1 MKAKAL
7 TKKSSKDILNKL
19 EGFKGAISDKEREA
33 LGLKKGTYSK
43 DSKTGQILKI
53 GRNTGGAMLKNPKKA
68 DLDKDGKLSG
78 YEKKRGMAIE
88 KAMSG
93 KKFGGAMKNK
103 PMKAVLGA
111 IALGAAGALGAKKL
125 LKKKKATANPG
136 KGPIRKGI
144 MGNLVEE
151 KKKEL
156 MMGKARG
163 GGMMKKYRKGGGA
176 DTGTAGESRSR
187 FGVAKNKL
195 KRLGKRIGRGM
206 GAPITSG
213 REMGDKLRNKI
224 AMAQRDKK
232 KVQTRMGGGLAAA
245 TKRLKAQGKMGG
257 GMMQRPMGYDKG
269 GMKGKKKP
277 IIKIAIGVGKA
288 KDYPGIKKIM
298 EMNKKGKKRFNT
310 GGSVTVSSKLGRTKP
325 TKLY

>member
-1 MKAKAL
+1 
-7 TKKSSKDILNKL
+7 
-19 EGFKGAISDKEREA
+19 
-33 LGLKKGTYSK
+33 
-43 DSKTGQILKI
+43 
-53 GRNTGGAMLKNPKKA
+53 MLKNPKKA

-93 KKFGGAMKNK
+93 KNK

-111 IALGAAGALGAKKL
+111 LALGIGGKKMMKKKGKAMPLGIGAAGIVAK
-125 LKKKKATANPG
+125 
-136 KGPIRKGI
+136 
-144 MGNLVEE
+144 

-156 MMGKARG
+156 LGKMG
-163 GGMMKKYRKGGGA
+163 GGMMKKYTKGGGA

-206 GAPITSG
+206 GSPITSG
-213 REMGDKLRNKI
+213 REMADKLRNKI

>member
-1 MKAKAL
+1 
-7 TKKSSKDILNKL
+7 
-19 EGFKGAISDKEREA
+19 
-33 LGLKKGTYSK
+33 
-43 DSKTGQILKI
+43 
-53 GRNTGGAMLKNPKKA
+53 
-68 DLDKDGKLSG
+68 
-78 YEKKRGMAIE
+78 
-88 KAMSG
+88 
-93 KKFGGAMKNK
+93 
-103 PMKAVLGA
+103 
-111 IALGAAGALGAKKL
+111 
-125 LKKKKATANPG
+125 
-136 KGPIRKGI
+136 
-144 MGNLVEE
+144 
-151 KKKEL
+151 
-156 MMGKARG
+156 
-163 GGMMKKYRKGGGA
+163 MMKKYRKGGGA

-206 GAPITSG
+206 GSPITSG
-213 REMGDKLRNKI
+213 REMADKLRNKI
-224 AMAQRDKK
+224 AMSQRDKK

>member
-53 GRNTGGAMLKNPKKA
+53 GRNKGGAMLKNPKKA

-111 IALGAAGALGAKKL
+111 MALGLAGKKMMKKKSKAMPLGIGAAGIVAK
-125 LKKKKATANPG
+125 
-136 KGPIRKGI
+136 
-144 MGNLVEE
+144 

-156 MMGKARG
+156 LGKMG
-163 GGMMKKYRKGGGA
+163 GGMMKKYTKGGGA

-187 FGVAKNKL
+187 FGVAVNKL
-195 KRLGKRIGRGM
+195 KRLSKRLADKRLSPVRSGK
-206 GAPITSG
+206 
-213 REMGDKLRNKI
+213 EMADQIRSKI
-224 AMAQRDKK
+224 KMAQRDKK

>member
-1 MKAKAL
+1 MEFKKLKRKRGGDTPGLKDYVKKSDTKTVSVSGSDAFTKALNAAKAKAL
-7 TKKSSKDILNKL
+7 TKKSSKDTLNKL
-19 EGFKGAISDKEREA
+19 QGFKGAISDKE
-33 LGLKKGTYSK
+33 LKKIS
-43 DSKTGQILKI
+43 
-53 GRNTGGAMLKNPKKA
+53 RNTGGAMLKNPKKA

-93 KKFGGAMKNK
+93 KK
-103 PMKAVLGA
+103 
-111 IALGAAGALGAKKL
+111 
-125 LKKKKATANPG
+125 
-136 KGPIRKGI
+136 
-144 MGNLVEE
+144 
-151 KKKEL
+151 
-156 MMGKARG
+156 
-163 GGMMKKYRKGGGA
+163 
-176 DTGTAGESRSR
+176 
-187 FGVAKNKL
+187 
-195 KRLGKRIGRGM
+195 
-206 GAPITSG
+206 
-213 REMGDKLRNKI
+213 
-224 AMAQRDKK
+224 
-232 KVQTRMGGGLAAA
+232 MGGGLAAA

>member
-1 MKAKAL
+1 MEEAKSYKKYLKGLKSATSGKGSKNIKIRKLIGIAGMGLGDIQGLIVGRSATKKRMGGAMLKAKAL
-7 TKKSSKDILNKL
+7 TKKSSKDTLNKL
-19 EGFKGAISDKEREA
+19 KGFKGAISDKEREA
-33 LGLKKGTYSK
+33 LERSATKK
-43 DSKTGQILKI
+43 
-53 GRNTGGAMLKNPKKA
+53 RTGGAMLKNPKKA

-93 KKFGGAMKNK
+93 KKM
-103 PMKAVLGA
+103 
-111 IALGAAGALGAKKL
+111 
-125 LKKKKATANPG
+125 
-136 KGPIRKGI
+136 
-144 MGNLVEE
+144 
-151 KKKEL
+151 
-156 MMGKARG
+156 G
-163 GGMMKKYRKGGGA
+163 GGMMKKYTKGGGA

-206 GAPITSG
+206 GSPITSG
-213 REMGDKLRNKI
+213 REMADKLRNKI

>member
-1 MKAKAL
+1 
-7 TKKSSKDILNKL
+7 
-19 EGFKGAISDKEREA
+19 
-33 LGLKKGTYSK
+33 
-43 DSKTGQILKI
+43 
-53 GRNTGGAMLKNPKKA
+53 MLKNPKKA

-111 IALGAAGALGAKKL
+111 MALGLAGKKMMKKKSKAMPLGIGAAGIVAK
-125 LKKKKATANPG
+125 
-136 KGPIRKGI
+136 
-144 MGNLVEE
+144 

-156 MMGKARG
+156 LGKMG
-163 GGMMKKYRKGGGA
+163 GGMMKKYTKGGGA
-176 DTGTAGESRSR
+176 DTGAAGEKRSR

-213 REMGDKLRNKI
+213 REMADKLRNKI

-232 KVQTRMGGGLAAA
+232 KVQTKMGGGLAAA

>member
-1 MKAKAL
+1 MEEAKSYKKYLKGLKSATSGKGSKNIKIRKL
-7 TKKSSKDILNKL
+7 IGIAGMGLGDIQGLIVGRSATKK
-19 EGFKGAISDKEREA
+19 R
-33 LGLKKGTYSK
+33 
-43 DSKTGQILKI
+43 
-53 GRNTGGAMLKNPKKA
+53 TGGAMLKNPKKA

-93 KKFGGAMKNK
+93 KKM
-103 PMKAVLGA
+103 
-111 IALGAAGALGAKKL
+111 
-125 LKKKKATANPG
+125 
-136 KGPIRKGI
+136 
-144 MGNLVEE
+144 
-151 KKKEL
+151 
-156 MMGKARG
+156 G

-195 KRLGKRIGRGM
+195 KRLGQRIGRGM
-206 GAPITSG
+206 GSPITSG
-213 REMGDKLRNKI
+213 REMADKLRNKI

>member
-1 MKAKAL
+1 MEEAKSYKKYLKGLKSATSGKGSKNIKIRKL
-7 TKKSSKDILNKL
+7 IGIAGMGLGDIQGLIVGRSATKK
-19 EGFKGAISDKEREA
+19 R
-33 LGLKKGTYSK
+33 
-43 DSKTGQILKI
+43 
-53 GRNTGGAMLKNPKKA
+53 TGGAMLKNPGKA

-93 KKFGGAMKNK
+93 KNK
-103 PMKAVLGA
+103 PMKAVSGALALGIGGKKMMKKKSKA
-111 IALGAAGALGAKKL
+111 MPLGIGAAGIVAK
-125 LKKKKATANPG
+125 
-136 KGPIRKGI
+136 
-144 MGNLVEE
+144 

-156 MMGKARG
+156 LGKMG
-163 GGMMKKYRKGGGA
+163 GGMMKKYTKGGGA
-176 DTGTAGESRSR
+176 DTGTAGETRSR

-213 REMGDKLRNKI
+213 REMADKLRNKI

-232 KVQTRMGGGLAAA
+232 KVQTKMGGGLAAA

>member
-1 MKAKAL
+1 
-7 TKKSSKDILNKL
+7 
-19 EGFKGAISDKEREA
+19 
-33 LGLKKGTYSK
+33 
-43 DSKTGQILKI
+43 
-53 GRNTGGAMLKNPKKA
+53 MLKNPKKA

-111 IALGAAGALGAKKL
+111 IALGAAGALGAKKM

-136 KGPIRKGI
+136 KGPIRTGI
-144 MGNLVEE
+144 VGNLAEQ

-156 MMGKARG
+156 MGKARG
-163 GGMMKKYRKGGGA
+163 GGMMKKYTKGGGA
-176 DTGTAGESRSR
+176 DTGAAGEKRSR

-213 REMGDKLRNKI
+213 REMADKLRNKI

-232 KVQTRMGGGLAAA
+232 KVQTKMGGGLAAA